1 MELLGNWKLKAMIS
15 ADEDG
20 VRMLGRAE
28 LEALGDEDLLKLLAA
43 DFIISETAIDVYYMP
58 TEAEMPLVEEEG
70 WELTDNGILLE
81 SYPAKIVDG
90 TLMLDYERE
99 GKEEYFPVKLDD
111 EGCLIISDGTMRI
124 EKKEL

>member
-1 MELLGNWKLKAMIS
+1 MDFLGNWKLKAMLS
-15 ADEDG
+15 ADENG

-70 WELTDNGILLE
+70 WELTDKGVLIE
-81 SYPAKIVDG
+81 SYPIRIENGV
-90 TLMLDYERE
+90 LLLDSE
-99 GKEEYFPVKLDD
+99 GEGDYVPVETDA
-111 EGCLIISDGTMRI
+111 EGCLLIGGMTAI
-124 EKKEL
+124 EKV

>member
-1 MELLGNWKLKAMIS
+1 MDFLGNWKLKAMLS

-58 TEAEMPLVEEEG
+58 TEAEMPMVEEEG
-70 WELTDNGILLE
+70 WELTDKGVLIE
-81 SYPAKIVDG
+81 SYPIRIENGV
-90 TLMLDYERE
+90 LMLDSE
-99 GKEEYFPVKLDD
+99 GEGDYVPVETDA
-111 EGCLIISDGTMRI
+111 EGCLLIGGMTAI
-124 EKKEL
+124 EKV

>member
-1 MELLGNWKLKAMIS
+1 MDFLGNWKLKAMLS

-58 TEAEMPLVEEEG
+58 TEAEMPMVKEEG
-70 WELTDNGILLE
+70 WELTDKGVLIE
-81 SYPAKIVDG
+81 SYPARIENGV
-90 TLMLDYERE
+90 LLLDCERE
-99 GKEEYFPVKLDD
+99 GEYVPVETDA
-111 EGCLIISDGTMRI
+111 EGCLLIGGMTVI
-124 EKKEL
+124 EKV